1 MREVLFGMKLKTVL
15 FAALWLAVL
24 LSSCGT
30 ASEDR
35 ESASA
40 ASYIS
45 ELEFYDRFTNAE
57 VENMAFSK
65 LGLFSLTCDY
75 DSREIRIYKD
85 GEELEVLCKLTN
97 MTGMTI
103 DTELQ
108 IPGGKSIEDMARLY
122 VSDEG
127 SNPVA
132 TGWCKEK
139 TFLPYETYEIPIKLT
154 IPDGAAKGSCHLAA
168 GIGIQVFNEDI
179 TERMQLSY
187 CGVSMD
193 VLYVPVT
200 E

>member
-1 MREVLFGMKLKTVL
+1 MKLKSVL
-15 FAALWLAVL
+15 FALLASAVL
-24 LSSCGT
+24 LASCGT
-30 ASEDR
+30 AAEDSK
-35 ESASA
+35 SASA
-40 ASYIS
+40 ASYSS

-75 DSREIRIYKD
+75 DPREIRIYKD
-85 GEELEVLCKLTN
+85 GEEFEVLYKLTN

-108 IPGGKSIEDMARLY
+108 ILGGKSIDDMAKLY

-127 SNPVA
+127 GNPVA
-132 TGWCKEK
+132 TGWAEEK
-139 TFLPYETYEIPIKLT
+139 TFQPYETYEIPIKLT
-154 IPDGAAKGSCHLAA
+154 IPEGAAKGSCHLAA

-179 TERMQLSY
+179 TERMQLNY
-187 CGVSMD
+187 CGVSMG
-193 VLYVPVT
+193 VMYVPVT

>member
-1 MREVLFGMKLKTVL
+1 MKLKTVL

-30 ASEDR
+30 APEDR

-40 ASYIS
+40 ASYSS

-57 VENMAFSK
+57 VVNMAFSK

-75 DSREIRIYKD
+75 DPREIRIYKD
-85 GEELEVLCKLTN
+85 GEEFEVLYKLTN

-108 IPGGKSIEDMARLY
+108 VLGGKSIDDMARLY
-122 VSDEG
+122 VSDES

-132 TGWCKEK
+132 TGWAEEK
-139 TFLPYETYEIPIKLT
+139 TFQPYETYEIPIKLT
-154 IPDGAAKGSCHLAA
+154 IPDGAARGAVILRRASVYRYSTR
-168 GIGIQVFNEDI
+168 I
-179 TERMQLSY
+179 
-187 CGVSMD
+187 
-193 VLYVPVT
+193 
-200 E
+200 

>member
-1 MREVLFGMKLKTVL
+1 MKLKTVL
-15 FAALWLAVL
+15 FAALSAAVL

-30 ASEDR
+30 APEDR

-40 ASYIS
+40 ASYSS
-45 ELEFYDRFTNAE
+45 ELAFYDRFTKAE

-75 DSREIRIYKD
+75 DPREIRIYKD
-85 GEELEVLCKLTN
+85 GEEFEVLYKLTN

-108 IPGGKSIEDMARLY
+108 ILSGKCIDDMARLY
-122 VSDEG
+122 VSDESG
-127 SNPVA
+127 NPVA
-132 TGWCKEK
+132 TGWTEEK
-139 TFLPYETYEIPIKLT
+139 TFQPYETYEIPIKLT
-154 IPDGAAKGSCHLAA
+154 IPDGAAKGNCHLAA

-179 TERMQLSY
+179 TERMQLNY
-187 CGVSMD
+187 CGVSMG
-193 VLYVPVT
+193 VMYVPVT

>member
-1 MREVLFGMKLKTVL
+1 MKFKTLV
-15 FAALWLAVL
+15 FAALSAAVM
-24 LSSCGT
+24 LSSCGN
-30 ASEDR
+30 APDDR

-40 ASYIS
+40 ASYGS

-57 VENMAFSK
+57 IENMAFSK

-75 DSREIRIYKD
+75 DTRNIRIYKD
-85 GEELEVLCKLTN
+85 GEEIEVLCKLTN

-108 IPGGKSIEDMARLY
+108 IPGGKSVEDMARLY
-122 VSDEG
+122 VSDEK

-132 TGWCKEK
+132 TGWAEEK
-139 TFLPYETYEIPIKLT
+139 TFQPYETYEIPVKLT
-154 IPDGAAKGSCHLAA
+154 IPEGAAKGSCHIAA

-179 TERMQLSY
+179 TRRMQLNY
-187 CGVSMD
+187 CSVSTGVM
-193 VLYVPVT
+193 YVPVT

>member
-1 MREVLFGMKLKTVL
+1 MKLKTVL
-15 FAALWLAVL
+15 FAVLSGAVL
-24 LSSCGT
+24 FSSCGT
-30 ASEDR
+30 APDER
-35 ESASA
+35 ESSSA
-40 ASYIS
+40 ASYAS

-75 DSREIRIYKD
+75 DPREIRIYKD
-85 GEELEVLCKLTN
+85 GEELEVLYKLTN

-108 IPGGKSIEDMARLY
+108 ILGGESIEDMARLY
-122 VSDEG
+122 VSDEH

-132 TGWCKEK
+132 TGWTEEK
-139 TFLPYETYEIPIKLT
+139 TFQPYETYEIPIRLT
-154 IPDGAAKGSCHLAA
+154 IPDGAAKESCHLSA

-179 TERMQLSY
+179 TERMQLNY
-187 CGVSMD
+187 CSVSMS
-193 VLYVPVT
+193 VMYVPVT

>member
-1 MREVLFGMKLKTVL
+1 MKFKTVL
-15 FAALWLAVL
+15 FAALSAAVL
-24 LSSCGT
+24 LSSCG
-30 ASEDR
+30 SVPDDK

-40 ASYIS
+40 EAAYVT

-75 DSREIRIYKD
+75 NTRDIRIYKD
-85 GEELEVLCKLTN
+85 GEEFEVICKLTN

-108 IPGGKSIEDMARLY
+108 IPGGKSIDDMARLY
-122 VSDEG
+122 VSGEDR
-127 SNPVA
+127 NPAA
-132 TGWCKEK
+132 TGWSEEK
-139 TFLPYETYEIPIKLT
+139 TFQPYETYEIPIKLT

-179 TERMQLSY
+179 TERMQLDY
-187 CGVSMD
+187 CSVSMG
-193 VLYVPVT
+193 VMYVPVT

>member
-1 MREVLFGMKLKTVL
+1 MKFKTVL
-15 FAALWLAVL
+15 FAVLSAAVL
-24 LSSCGT
+24 LSSCGN
-30 ASEDR
+30 SPDDR

-40 ASYIS
+40 ASYSS

-75 DSREIRIYKD
+75 DTRNIRIYKD
-85 GEELEVLCKLTN
+85 GEEIEVLCKLTN

-108 IPGGKSIEDMARLY
+108 IPGGKSIDDMARLC
-122 VSDEG
+122 VSDEY
-127 SNPVA
+127 SNPA
-132 TGWCKEK
+132 AAGWSEEK
-139 TFLPYETYEIPIKLT
+139 TFQPYETYEIPIKLT
-154 IPDGAAKGSCHLAA
+154 IPDGAAKGSCHIAA

-179 TERMQLSY
+179 TERMQLNY
-187 CGVSMD
+187 CSVSMG
-193 VLYVPVT
+193 VMYVPVT